1 MTKEEEQ
8 YHINSIIN
16 EINEVQAYTTN
27 LDQQAFEKEE
37 ETRTIVARSLRNIGE
52 AASLLASTDDWMD
65 KYEEVDLQALQ
76 RLQDSMYNNEMEFA
90 PGVIWSIIKQD
101 LPEIKRELFEIT
113 ENISDEEDIQ
123 GIL

>member
-1 MTKEEEQ
+1 MTREEEQ

-16 EINEVQAYTTN
+16 EINEVQAYTSS
-27 LDQQAFEKEE
+27 LDQQAFEREE
-37 ETRTIVARSLRNIGE
+37 ETRSMVARSLRNIGE
-52 AASLLASTDDWMD
+52 AASLLSTDDDWLD
-65 KYEEVDLQALQ
+65 KYEDVDLDVLQ

-101 LPEIKRELFEIT
+101 LPEIKRELFEIS
-113 ENISDEEDIQ
+113 ENLDDEEDIK